1 MSVLVF
7 IEINNKLSKS
17 ALEAIT
23 YGKSLG
29 QVSVLTYGEIAE
41 DLLLETANYGAEKV
55 LVCRTLKERKE
66 QVLSKLIL
74 KAVNETNAEY
84 VVLSQDQTGK
94 AIGPRVAANL
104 EAGHVSGARSFRR
117 VYC

>member
-29 QVSVLTYGEIAE
+29 QVSVLTYGDVSE
-41 DLLLETANYGAEKV
+41 DLLLETAQ
-55 LVCRTLKERKE
+55 LW
-66 QVLSKLIL
+66 S
-74 KAVNETNAEY
+74 
-84 VVLSQDQTGK
+84 
-94 AIGPRVAANL
+94 
-104 EAGHVSGARSFRR
+104 
-117 VYC
+117 